1 MKLRSKF
8 HSLQYKL
15 VGMIVAIV
23 VFPLLAES
31 VIAYIINAGY
41 LMKQLQE
48 SKENAVGN
56 MSLALDH
63 VFYGIS
69 DATLEMFQQEDIY
82 VFLTAREGWT
92 EKYAADLLSYTR
104 NHISF
109 NQYIMDLSVLRKSGK
124 ALRTSD
130 VYYDLTEEQKK
141 LADEGNGHL
150 VFGGIAAK
158 MSRREDAYVFMR
170 RVRDYN
176 NLANDIGYLQVMIS
190 TRIFGDILDDKDNS
204 ESINFLLKEGEIM
217 IASRQEM
224 EGHRL
229 EDFFDGKVFLK
240 DDKGSVAGSYMG
252 KSAVLTYA
260 KLDYDNWYLVNCS
273 EPTGFFGSEQLRFTL
288 ATLVLVLLFLI
299 IICALLARRFSQ
311 IFLKP
316 LITVADSMKRLEE
329 CNYSL
334 TIPENGDD
342 EITILAR
349 SFNKMS
355 GRIHELLYDVYQFQI
370 REKNA
375 QIKALQAYIN
385 PHFLYNTLDTICW
398 MSRMEDAMETSR
410 LTEALS
416 NLLRETIR
424 SEERTTV
431 VEQELEYTKNYLMI
445 QECRYSDQMEFAFE
459 VEPGLE
465 NYETVHF
472 ALQPLIENAIVHG
485 IEPMGAYGHIN
496 IKVYQE
502 NNNLVY
508 SVSDDGIGTDVEE
521 LNELIKTY
529 DKGQKG
535 MAIAGLNSRIK
546 LCYGEKW
553 GVCFELN
560 GEKGVR
566 AIVIQPLIIYG
577 SRQYAQIDD
586 CG

>member
-1 MKLRSKF
+1 MKLRSKL

-31 VIAYIINAGY
+31 VAAYVINAGN
-41 LMKQLQE
+41 LMRQLQE
-48 SKENAVGN
+48 SRENAIGN
-56 MSLALDH
+56 MSVALDH

-82 VFLTAREGWT
+82 FFLTAEDERA

-109 NQYIMDLSVLRKSGK
+109 NQYIKDLSVLRKNGK

-130 VYYDLTEEQKK
+130 VYYDLTEEQKG

-158 MSRREDAYVFMR
+158 MSRREDAYVFIR

-176 NLANDIGYLQVMIS
+176 NLANDIGYLQIMVS
-190 TRIFGDILDDKDNS
+190 TKIFRDILDDKDYP
-204 ESINFLLKEGEIM
+204 ESVNFLVKDGKIM
-217 IASRQEM
+217 ISSRQET
-224 EGHRL
+224 EGYMLGDIFDGIPDL
-229 EDFFDGKVFLK
+229 EDE
-240 DDKGSVAGSYMG
+240 KGSVTGSYMG
-252 KSAVLTYA
+252 QSAVLTYA

-288 ATLVLVLLFLI
+288 ATLVIVLFFLI
-299 IICALLARRFSQ
+299 VICALLARRFSQ

-334 TIPENGDD
+334 TIAENGDD
-342 EITILAR
+342 EITILAK

-355 GRIHELLYDVYQFQI
+355 KRIHELLYDVYQFQI

-375 QIKALQAYIN
+375 QIKALEAYIN

-416 NLLRETIR
+416 NLLRATIR

-445 QECRYSDQMEFAFE
+445 QECRYSDQMDFVFD

-485 IEPMGAYGHIN
+485 IEPMGNYGHIY
-496 IKVYQE
+496 IRVYRE
-502 NNNLVY
+502 SDNLVY
-508 SVSDDGIGTDVEE
+508 SVSDDGIGTDVGE
-521 LNELIKTY
+521 LNELIKIY

-535 MAIAGLNSRIK
+535 MAIDGLNSRIK

-553 GVCFELN
+553 GVYFEKN
-560 GEKGVR
+560 GEKGIR
-566 AIVIQPLIIYG
+566 AVVVQPLIIYG

>member
-31 VIAYIINAGY
+31 VAAYVINAGN
-41 LMKQLQE
+41 LMRQLQE
-48 SKENAVGN
+48 SRENAIGN
-56 MSLALDH
+56 MSVALDH

-82 VFLTAREGWT
+82 FFLTAEDERAE
-92 EKYAADLLSYTR
+92 EYAADLLSYTR

-109 NQYIMDLSVLRKSGK
+109 NQYIKDLSVLRKNGK

-130 VYYDLTEEQKK
+130 VYYDLTEEQKG

-158 MSRREDAYVFMR
+158 MSRREDAYVFIR

-176 NLANDIGYLQVMIS
+176 NLANDIGYLQIMVS
-190 TRIFGDILDDKDNS
+190 TKIFRDILDDKDYP
-204 ESINFLLKEGEIM
+204 ESVNFLVKDGKIM
-217 IASRQEM
+217 ISSRQET
-224 EGHRL
+224 EGYMLGDIFDGIPDL
-229 EDFFDGKVFLK
+229 EDE
-240 DDKGSVAGSYMG
+240 KGSVTGSYMG
-252 KSAVLTYA
+252 QSAVLTYA

-288 ATLVLVLLFLI
+288 ATLVIVLFFLI
-299 IICALLARRFSQ
+299 VICALLARRFSQ

-334 TIPENGDD
+334 TIAENGDD
-342 EITILAR
+342 EITILAK

-355 GRIHELLYDVYQFQI
+355 KRIHELLYDVYQFQI

-375 QIKALQAYIN
+375 QIKALEAYIN

-416 NLLRETIR
+416 NLLRATIR

-431 VEQELEYTKNYLMI
+431 VERELEYTKNYLMI
-445 QECRYSDQMEFAFE
+445 QECRYSDQMDFAFD

-485 IEPMGAYGHIN
+485 IEPMGNYGHIY
-496 IKVYQE
+496 IRVYRE
-502 NNNLVY
+502 SDNLVY
-508 SVSDDGIGTDVEE
+508 SVSDDGIGTDVGE
-521 LNELIKTY
+521 LNELIKIY

-553 GVCFELN
+553 GVYFEKN
-560 GEKGVR
+560 GEKGIR
-566 AIVIQPLIIYG
+566 AVVVQPLIIYG